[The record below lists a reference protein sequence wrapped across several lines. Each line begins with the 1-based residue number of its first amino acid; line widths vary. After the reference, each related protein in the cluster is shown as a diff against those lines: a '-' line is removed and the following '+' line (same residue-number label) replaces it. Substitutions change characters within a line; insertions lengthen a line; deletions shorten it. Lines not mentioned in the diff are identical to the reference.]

1 MSALK
6 AVLRVRTLLE
16 RRALAEHA
24 LAEREAAAAR
34 IATERA
40 RAALA
45 SYTSAVGPTDR
56 AGLVGARV
64 GGMALHEDVLR
75 AGQRELASG
84 REAELAG
91 KRRVD
96 AAVARRSVERLDERR
111 SAVLAATAAK
121 RVERQLDDLA
131 IDRWRRA

>member
-6 AVLRVRTLLE
+6 AVLRVRSLLE

-24 LAEREAAAAR
+24 IAEREAAAAR
-34 IATERA
+34 ATVELA
-40 RAALA
+40 RAARSAHRPDSGSMTTAGLA
-45 SYTSAVGPTDR
+45 GAR
-56 AGLVGARV
+56 AGA
-64 GGMALHEDVLR
+64 MALHDDVLR
-75 AGQRELASG
+75 ADQQELATG

-91 KRRVD
+91 QRRVE
-96 AAVARRSVERLDERR
+96 AAIARRSVERLDERR
-111 SAVLAATAAK
+111 TTAAAIAAAQ